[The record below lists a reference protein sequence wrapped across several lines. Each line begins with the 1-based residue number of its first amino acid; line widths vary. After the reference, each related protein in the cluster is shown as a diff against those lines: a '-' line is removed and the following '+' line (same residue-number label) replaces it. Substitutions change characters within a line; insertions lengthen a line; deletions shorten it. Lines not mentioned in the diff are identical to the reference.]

1 MKKTHSIILCTAFMF
16 AGLAENAQGSV
27 LVVSDTTRGWF
38 TPSTDSGLGLAGNNY
53 RAGFCPAPPGGCMGG
68 PAEFRDFFTFAIP
81 LLDGPVV
88 SAVLTLSTAGV
99 STVDSPSMTY
109 QITSIPSVFGFTDL
123 GTGTVYASRV
133 YTAAD
138 GANNP
143 AAPEGTNQSI
153 TLDAAGIAAILS
165 NTTFGIGGRVT
176 TLGGS
181 PTSEF
186 VFDSSGSGV
195 CPKCIAQLQIT
206 TRATV
211 PEPETYGLFAAGFAA
226 LWVLRRRAVAG

>member
-1 MKKTHSIILCTAFMF
+1 MEKTYSIILCTAFVF
-16 AGLAENAQGSV
+16 AGLAENAHGSV
-27 LVVSDTTRGWF
+27 LVVSDATRGWF

-53 RAGFCPAPPGGCMGG
+53 RAGFCPGPPGGCMSG
-68 PAEFRDFFTFAIP
+68 PAEFRDFYTFAIP

-88 SAVLTLSTAGV
+88 SAVLTVSSAGV

-123 GTGTVYASRV
+123 GTGTVYGSRV

-181 PTSEF
+181 ATSEF
-186 VFDSSGSGV
+186 VFDSSGTGV

-211 PEPETYGLFAAGFAA
+211 PEPETYGLFAGGFAA
-226 LWVLRRRAVAG
+226 LWLLRRRAVAS

>member
-1 MKKTHSIILCTAFMF
+1 MEKTHSVILCTAFVF
-16 AGLAENAQGSV
+16 AGLPGNAHGSV
-27 LVVSDTTRGWF
+27 LVVSDSTRGWF
-38 TPSTDSGLGLAGNNY
+38 TPGTTSGAIAGGNY
-53 RAGFCPAPPGGCMGG
+53 RAGFCPAPPGGCMSG

-81 LLDGPVV
+81 VLDGPVV
-88 SAVLTLSTAGV
+88 SAVLTLSTAGA
-99 STVDSPSMTY
+99 STADSPSMTY
-109 QITSIPSVFGFTDL
+109 QITSSPSVFGFTDL
-123 GTGTVYASRV
+123 GTGTVYGSRV

-143 AAPEGTNQSI
+143 ANPAGTNQSI

-176 TLGGS
+176 TLGSS

-186 VFDSSGSGV
+186 IFDSSGSGV
-195 CPKCIAQLQIT
+195 CPTCIAELHVT
-206 TRATV
+206 TQSTV

-226 LWVLRRRAVAG
+226 LWALGRRQTVS